1 MSLEEMEF
9 VLLCAGSRGRL
20 RSQDDGV
27 LIISAS
33 SDWEIQA
40 AVEKT
45 IARYHPLTTTVAAL
59 KLSRHHYLS
68 LAWLNTDD
76 FNRNIV
82 NRDP

>member
-1 MSLEEMEF
+1 M
-9 VLLCAGSRGRL
+9 GS
-20 RSQDDGV
+20 

-33 SDWEIQA
+33 SAWEIQA
-40 AVEKT
+40 AVVET

-59 KLSRHHYLS
+59 KLSRRHNLS
-68 LAWLNTDD
+68 LTWLNTDD